1 MGLEEPNRDPFDVGL
16 LRSCGG
22 EAAKHSS
29 RVSEDEVRLKSP
41 HPNWKGG
48 GGGTEFS
55 SDFSSS
61 LKETELDEL
70 FLERI
75 REGLSRAD
83 LRRLRCVS
91 RDRAGIYGKE
101 ILTQQQ
107 TLGVEPRGLAPSTW
121 EA

>member
-1 MGLEEPNRDPFDVGL
+1 MGLEEPNRDPLDVGL

-91 RDRAGIYGKE
+91 
-101 ILTQQQ
+101 
-107 TLGVEPRGLAPSTW
+107 
-121 EA
+121 